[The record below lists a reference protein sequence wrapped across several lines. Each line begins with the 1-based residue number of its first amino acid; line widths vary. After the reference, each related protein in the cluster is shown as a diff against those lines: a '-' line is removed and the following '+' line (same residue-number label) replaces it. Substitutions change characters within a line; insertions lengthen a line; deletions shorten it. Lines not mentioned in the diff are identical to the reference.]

1 MNILF
6 ELNHP
11 AHGHLFKNT
20 IKLLTQKGHNVTV
33 VIKEISVL
41 KVILDEAGIEYS
53 SLGKKGPNL
62 LLKFLYQ
69 LKYIIKVCLLHRKK
83 RFNLGIGVSVTL
95 PLLSRISS
103 MESIVLDDDDKK
115 ATPLFAMLAH
125 KTATVL
131 LRPAALKHEGLKAN
145 TIYYPGYHEL
155 AYLHPSVFNP
165 DISVLGEQGL
175 NPDDTFFL
183 IRLVALKAH
192 HDSGIR
198 GISRNQL
205 NSLIE
210 LLKPFGSVILTH
222 EVKSDHMQGV
232 EPLRINPSRLHHLM
246 SFAKLVI
253 SDGQTM
259 CSEAACMGV
268 PSVRINDFV
277 GKISYLDEIEKR
289 WNLSFGFSPDNFDL
303 ALKKIRELAETNSQT
318 FKNRRDE
325 MVSNCIH
332 VTEFLT
338 EFIEN
343 YPASFYALKQ
353 NPAIQ
358 LQKP

>member
-1 MNILF
+1 MNLLF

-20 IKLLTQKGHNVTV
+20 INLLIQKGHSVSV
-33 VIKEISVL
+33 LIKEVSVL
-41 KVILDEAGIEYS
+41 KAILDDAGIEYI
-53 SLGKKGPNL
+53 SLGQKGSTL
-62 LLKFLYQ
+62 LSKFINQLSYILKSW
-69 LKYIIKVCLLHRKK
+69 KLHRKE
-83 RFNLGIGVSVTL
+83 RFHLGVGVSVTL

-103 MESIVLDDDDKK
+103 MDSIVLDDDDKK
-115 ATPLFAMLAH
+115 ATPLFALLAH
-125 KTATVL
+125 NSATVL
-131 LRPAALKHEGLKAN
+131 LRPAALNHEGPRAN
-145 TIYYPGYHEL
+145 TIYYDGYHEL
-155 AYLHPSVFNP
+155 AYLHPSVFSP
-165 DISVLGEQGL
+165 DISVLREQGL

-210 LLKPFGSVILTH
+210 LLKPYGRVILTH
-222 EVKSDHMQGV
+222 EANSYHMQGV
-232 EPLRINPSRLHHLM
+232 EPLRIHPSRLHHLM

-259 CSEAACMGV
+259 CSEAACLGI

-332 VTEFLT
+332 VTKFLT

-358 LQKP
+358 FQKS